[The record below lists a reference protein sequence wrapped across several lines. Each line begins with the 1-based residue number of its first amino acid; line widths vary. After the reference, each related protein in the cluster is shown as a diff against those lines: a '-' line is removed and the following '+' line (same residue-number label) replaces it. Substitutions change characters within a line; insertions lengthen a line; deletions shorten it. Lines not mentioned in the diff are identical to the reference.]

1 MKPTGTHIVAE
12 FIYCSKKTLNNKKIL
27 VNILKQGLKQLNI
40 ELISLKSHQFN
51 PLGVTVIAVVG
62 ESHVAIHTY
71 PEARHA
77 SIDIFTCSPDHQ
89 KPIQLLHFLKK
100 RIKPKTVRVVELQRG
115 NPITIKEKDWITS
128 FTSSG
133 FEVKYHIKK
142 RLFSKR
148 SKYQQIDIIENENF
162 GTILFLDKDI
172 QISEFDADIYNA
184 CLVTPLIT
192 RRKKLKRVA
201 VLGGGDGGV
210 LKEILKY
217 KPKKVYLIDIDRD
230 VIKAAQQYLPGICK
244 NAFSKK
250 NVEVIIDDAN
260 KFLDVIRGLDA
271 VIYDLTMHP
280 EALTKVHRIEFLNKI
295 FSKINKSLNKN
306 GIVSMQCCSEFDKVT
321 MGLLKSL
328 LPKYFKHIK
337 FSKTFIPSFCEY
349 WVFATAKVNP
359 VGRSLSNGVKK

>member
-1 MKPTGTHIVAE
+1 M
-12 FIYCSKKTLNNKKIL
+12 
-27 VNILKQGLKQLNI
+27 
-40 ELISLKSHQFN
+40 
-51 PLGVTVIAVVG
+51 
-62 ESHVAIHTY
+62 
-71 PEARHA
+71 
-77 SIDIFTCSPDHQ
+77 
-89 KPIQLLHFLKK
+89 
-100 RIKPKTVRVVELQRG
+100 
-115 NPITIKEKDWITS
+115 
-128 FTSSG
+128 
-133 FEVKYHIKK
+133 
-142 RLFSKR
+142 
-148 SKYQQIDIIENENF
+148 
-162 GTILFLDKDI
+162 
-172 QISEFDADIYNA
+172 
-184 CLVTPLIT
+184 
-192 RRKKLKRVA
+192 
-201 VLGGGDGGV
+201 
-210 LKEILKY
+210 
-217 KPKKVYLIDIDRD
+217 IDIDRD

-306 GIVSMQCCSEFDKVT
+306 GIVSLQCCSEFDKVT